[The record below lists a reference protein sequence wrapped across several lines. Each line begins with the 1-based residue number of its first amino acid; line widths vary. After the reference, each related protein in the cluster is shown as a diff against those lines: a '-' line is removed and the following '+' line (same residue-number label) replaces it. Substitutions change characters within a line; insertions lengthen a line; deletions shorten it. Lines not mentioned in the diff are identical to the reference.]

1 MLAAR
6 AGRIAQSPTMK
17 VAAEAMKLKAAGRRR
32 RRFRR
37 RRAGL
42 SDAGAH
48 QRRRARRDRRQL
60 HEVHD
65 QLRHR
70 GAEAGDRRALPRRTT
85 ASTTPRPTVIVTGR
99 RQAGALQRRAGAVRA
114 GDEVITHIARLADA
128 GRADQARRR
137 HAGRSCRRTP
147 TKASA
152 SRAAPFIAA
161 FTAAHARRRH
171 QLARAIRPG
180 ALMPEAE
187 LRDPRGRSR
196 APRHLDRRSI
206 SATRS

>member
-1 MLAAR
+1 MLASR

-17 VAAEAMKLKAAGRRR
+17 VTAEALKLKAAGRGR

-48 QRRRARRDRRQL
+48 QRRGARRDRRQL

-70 GAEAGDRRALPRRTT
+70 GAEARDRRALSRRTT
-85 ASTTPRPTVIVTGR
+85 ASSTPTSDIIVIGR
-99 RQAGALQRRAGAVRA
+99 RQAGALQRRAGAVRRRRRGHHALA
-114 GDEVITHIARLADA
+114 GLADA

-137 HAGRSCRRTP
+137 DAGASCTRTP
-147 TKASA
+147 TKDSA
-152 SRAAPFIAA
+152 SPRRRSSPRFTPRTRGVVINSPGQPDGRADAGIGDRRFLRKRPRAAAS
-161 FTAAHARRRH
+161 
-171 QLARAIRPG
+171 G
-180 ALMPEAE
+180 
-187 LRDPRGRSR
+187 SS
-196 APRHLDRRSI
+196 SI